1 MSMSY
6 PLTIYRDINSITQ
19 PEMSKKLLDRKL
31 TNLVRTGATVVASA
45 NPGCSVQLEA
55 GLRLTGKPVRVA
67 HPISLLAEAFRRA
80 NSYPRGKL
88 QGEAASN

>member
-1 MSMSY
+1 M
-6 PLTIYRDINSITQ
+6 

-31 TNLVRTGATVVASA
+31 AHLVRTGATVVASA

-55 GLRLTGKPVRVA
+55 GLRQAKSQVRVV

-80 NSYPRGKL
+80 KK
-88 QGEAASN
+88 